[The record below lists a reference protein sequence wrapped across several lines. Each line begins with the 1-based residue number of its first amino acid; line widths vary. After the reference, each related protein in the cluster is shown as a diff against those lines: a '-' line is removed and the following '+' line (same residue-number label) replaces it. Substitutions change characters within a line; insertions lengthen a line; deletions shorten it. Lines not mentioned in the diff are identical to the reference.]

1 MAVVVKH
8 IKARPAAVYAVLADG
23 WDYSQWVV
31 GTSHVRAVDASWPA
45 PGSRLHHAVGA
56 WPFVLRD
63 HTVMREAEQDRRL
76 LMTARGWPVGEA
88 EVEIILEPEGDGTRL
103 MMREAGIGG
112 AGWLLRN
119 PVGEALVYRRN
130 VESVA
135 RLAALVERRTSP
147 TEESSGGA

>member
-1 MAVVVKH
+1 MADVTAH
-8 IKARPAAVYAVLADG
+8 IAAAPDAVFQTLANG

-31 GTSHVRAVDASWPA
+31 GTSHVRAVDATWPA

-56 WPFVLRD
+56 WPIVLRD
-63 HTVMREAEQDRRL
+63 HTEIRESEPNKRL

-88 EVEIILEPEGDGTRL
+88 EVEITLAPEGSGTRL
-103 MMREAGIGG
+103 RLREVPTGG

-119 PVGEALVYRRN
+119 PMGAALIYRRN

-135 RLAALVERRTSP
+135 RLTALAERRTRP
-147 TEESSGGA
+147 CEPGA

>member
-1 MAVVVKH
+1 MAIVRTY
-8 IKARPAAVYAVLADG
+8 IDAPPAAVYRVLSDG
-23 WDYSQWVV
+23 WEYPQWVV
-31 GTSHVRAVDASWPA
+31 GTSHMRAVDAAWPA

-63 HTVMREAEQDRRL
+63 RTEVREIEPDRRV
-76 LMTARGWPVGEA
+76 LMTARGWPLGEA
-88 EVEIILEPEGDGTRL
+88 EVELILEPEGPGTRL
-103 MMREAGIGG
+103 SMREDTRGG

-119 PVGEALVYRRN
+119 PVGHLLIYRRN

-147 TEESSGGA
+147 SEGG